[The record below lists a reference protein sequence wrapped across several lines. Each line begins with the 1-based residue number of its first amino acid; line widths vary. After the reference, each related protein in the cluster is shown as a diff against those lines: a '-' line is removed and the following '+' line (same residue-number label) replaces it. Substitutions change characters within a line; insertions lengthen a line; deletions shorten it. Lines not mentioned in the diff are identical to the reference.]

1 MKNRNYIK
9 LIFSCEIRV
18 VSRKMDFNQF
28 LMLINMIIIGYGT
41 YADWKRNSNS
51 KSKYDVYSDRYWR
64 DSYGDFDGQ
73 LFWSFMCR
81 EIDHVI
87 RCQENFIKK
96 RMDDDTFNSYKD
108 NIEVSLGEKTE
119 GELNWKR
126 RFNRSV
132 NKVRLNSDILR
143 GMA

>member
-1 MKNRNYIK
+1 
-9 LIFSCEIRV
+9 
-18 VSRKMDFNQF
+18 MDFNHF

-41 YADWKRNSNS
+41 YADWKRKSN
-51 KSKYDVYSDRYWR
+51 YDVYSDRYWR

-81 EIDHVI
+81 ELDHVI

-96 RMDDDTFNSYKD
+96 RMGDDKFNIYKEKL
-108 NIEVSLGEKTE
+108 EVSLGEETG
-119 GELNWKR
+119 GEMNWKR
-126 RFNRSV
+126 SFNRRV

>member
-1 MKNRNYIK
+1 
-9 LIFSCEIRV
+9 
-18 VSRKMDFNQF
+18 
-28 LMLINMIIIGYGT
+28 
-41 YADWKRNSNS
+41 
-51 KSKYDVYSDRYWR
+51 
-64 DSYGDFDGQ
+64 
-73 LFWSFMCR
+73 
-81 EIDHVI
+81 
-87 RCQENFIKK
+87 
-96 RMDDDTFNSYKD
+96 MDDDTFNSYKD